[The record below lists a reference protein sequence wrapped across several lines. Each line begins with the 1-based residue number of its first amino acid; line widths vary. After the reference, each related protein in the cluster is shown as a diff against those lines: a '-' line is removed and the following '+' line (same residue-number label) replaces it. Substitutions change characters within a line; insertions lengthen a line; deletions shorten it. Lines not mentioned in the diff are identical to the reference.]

1 MKVKIILSTFLF
13 FIMFS
18 QLALSKSY
26 SYDYIKTNLDFNID
40 GSVIVRQE
48 RTYDFVGSFTYA
60 YLDVL
65 KKGVEDVSFLGIIDL
80 DTNESLT
87 YDLQEDSTHTKAT
100 WYYSANDQV
109 KRFLI
114 VYKIEGAVQR
124 YEDVAEFY
132 WKVIEDSHESIDRLN
147 SYVNLPASSPN
158 LFKVFIHSSAS
169 PGELNFSKDF
179 KTAIVSMQ
187 NIPKDTFVEFRV
199 LANPSIFSGVEQI
212 NEKDYE
218 NVLNE
223 EKNIFY
229 SPVNSFFNE
238 IWVIILLSALPII
251 AFIYFFLKY
260 GRDPKVDYDLT
271 YEQEPPSKV
280 PPMALSNLLE
290 GEETKTEIRR
300 EAMGLIATIFD
311 LARRGYLEVMEEKKK
326 RFLGLGESTEQ
337 VFIRTKKDTSK
348 LEDFEKDILSF
359 LFSCG
364 SDKKRVTSSQIVKYC
379 RSNPYKIKDKIE
391 DIDEEARKW
400 FEKKYF
406 PITEKIS
413 SDIKKKFTAVMLV
426 YLLGI
431 IVYFSFSFN
440 FYLIFP
446 MFITV
451 LILFSSVMITRRTYN
466 SALEVKKWKA
476 FKKYISDFS
485 AMKDAPITLLKIWDE
500 YLIYAIA
507 LGVAQKMLENLKELS
522 IETGRSIAA
531 VSWYHGISPIP
542 GKTISPEAISGFIN
556 NLSHT
561 VNALNSSTSVGGGF
575 SGGGGGGGGGGGS
588 GAG

>member
-1 MKVKIILSTFLF
+1 ML
-13 FIMFS
+13 S

-60 YLDVL
+60 YLDIL
-65 KKGVEDVSFLGIIDL
+65 KKDVEDVSFLGIIDL

-87 YDLQEDSTHTKAT
+87 YDLQEDSTHAKAT
-100 WYYSANDQV
+100 WHYSANDQV

-132 WKVIEDSHESIDRLN
+132 WKVIEDSHESIDRLDY
-147 SYVNLPASSPN
+147 YVNLPESSPN
-158 LFKVFIHSSAS
+158 LFKIFVHSSAS
-169 PGELNFSKDF
+169 PGEINFSRDF
-179 KTAIVSMQ
+179 KTAIVSMRS
-187 NIPKDTFVEFRV
+187 IPRDTFVEFRV
-199 LANPSIFSGVEQI
+199 LTEPSIFSGVGQI

-229 SPVNSFFNE
+229 SPVISFFNE
-238 IWVIILLSALPII
+238 IWVIILLSAIPII

-260 GRDPKVDYDLT
+260 GRNPKVDYDLT
-271 YEQEPPSKV
+271 YEQEPPDKV

-337 VFIRTKKDTSK
+337 VFIRTKKDTSE

-359 LFSCG
+359 LFSCC
-364 SDKKRVTSSQIVKYC
+364 SDKRRVTSSQIVKYC

-446 MFITV
+446 MFVTV
-451 LILFSSVMITRRTYN
+451 LILFSSAMITRRTYN
-466 SALEVKKWKA
+466 SALELKKWKA

-561 VNALNSSTSVGGGF
+561 VSALNSSTSVGGGF
-575 SGGGGGGGGGGGS
+575 SGGGGGGGGGGS

>member
-169 PGELNFSKDF
+169 LGELNFSKDF